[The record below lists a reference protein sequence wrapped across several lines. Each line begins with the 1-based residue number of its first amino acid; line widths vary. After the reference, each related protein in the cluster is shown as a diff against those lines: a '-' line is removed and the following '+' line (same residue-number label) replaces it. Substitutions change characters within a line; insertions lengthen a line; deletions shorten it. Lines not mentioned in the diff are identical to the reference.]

1 MNGQKASN
9 LKIRKV
15 DKFVNGLKKDMQ
27 AARDAI
33 IYEYNNGLVEGSVN
47 KLKVIIYIEVTSP
60 IDSFF
65 SRRIKK
71 IQHLLKRIVQNV
83 IKTKED
89 DNMNIGFVSTWF
101 ERGAAY
107 VTKTYINFLKE
118 KHNIYVYARGGE
130 AYAKNDPNWDLPY
143 VTWGKRVGM
152 GIEISLSDISKW
164 IEKNS
169 LDIIFFNE
177 QQDFTPVYKI
187 KKKYPYLILGSY
199 IDYYKLD
206 TIENFKVFDFLICNT
221 KRHYEVFS
229 WHPQCFYVPWGTDII
244 LFNSSKKIKN
254 EKITFFHSQGMS
266 NRKGTETLINT
277 FVESNLY
284 QSSKLLIHTQNN
296 LNSITGIKYK
306 NLERFNIQIIN
317 KTVTAPGLYHL
328 GDVYVYPTKLEG
340 IGLTIMEALASGL
353 PVITTNSPPMNEF
366 VNDTNGKLIKVK
378 KLIARPDGYYWP
390 LSIVDETDLAE
401 KMKYYIENKKNL
413 DYFSKKARES
423 AENNL
428 NVYKNFSKLNDIF
441 EQVKLLN
448 ILTKQEIENKIKTNE
463 NKELKKAAY
472 YIFKKIAPDFLKDM
486 VIGYYK
492 THKNKI

>member
-1 MNGQKASN
+1 MD
-9 LKIRKV
+9 RK
-15 DKFVNGLKKDMQ
+15 KF
-27 AARDAI
+27 AR
-33 IYEYNNGLVEGSVN
+33 YN
-47 KLKVIIYIEVTSP
+47 
-60 IDSFF
+60 
-65 SRRIKK
+65 
-71 IQHLLKRIVQNV
+71 
-83 IKTKED
+83 
-89 DNMNIGFVSTWF
+89 
-101 ERGAAY
+101 
-107 VTKTYINFLKE
+107 
-118 KHNIYVYARGGE
+118 
-130 AYAKNDPNWDLPY
+130 
-143 VTWGKRVGM
+143 
-152 GIEISLSDISKW
+152 
-164 IEKNS
+164 
-169 LDIIFFNE
+169 FFNE

-187 KKKYPYLILGSY
+187 KKKYPHLILGSY

-254 EKITFFHSQGMS
+254 ERITFFHSQGMS

-277 FVESNLY
+277 FIESNLY

-296 LNSITGIKYK
+296 LNNIIGIKYK

-390 LSIVDETDLAE
+390 LSIVNEADLAE
-401 KMKYYIENKKNL
+401 KMKYYIENKKDL

-448 ILTKQEIENKIKTNE
+448 ILTKKEIENKIKTNE

-472 YIFKKIAPDFLKDM
+472 YIFKKITPDFLKDK
-486 VIGYYK
+486 VIEYYI